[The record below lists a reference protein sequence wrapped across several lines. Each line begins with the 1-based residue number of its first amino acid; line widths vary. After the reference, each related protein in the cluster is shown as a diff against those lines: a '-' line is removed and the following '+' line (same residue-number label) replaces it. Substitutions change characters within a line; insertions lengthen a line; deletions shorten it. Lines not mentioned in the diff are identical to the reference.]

1 MESLAR
7 LAMTVR
13 RDEGR
18 RFRRGLRSRGGVV
31 SLQDATL
38 VQTPVLI
45 PSVEG
50 CRPQAAGWFP
60 PQDAPPSKP
69 PSLIFDI

>member
-1 MESLAR
+1 MDCFAR

-13 RDEGR
+13 RDGGR
-18 RFRRGLRSRGGVV
+18 RT
-31 SLQDATL
+31 QDATL

-60 PQDAPPSKP
+60 RAVRGH
-69 PSLIFDI
+69 LIFDI